1 MEPENDDE
9 NKVNITGLTYG
20 EKYEVVVVARDG
32 AGNEKEGTPVTVT
45 LGQTPGQLMCSQN
58 STSSASEVMLTL
70 LTLVLV
76 INNY

>member
-45 LGQTPGQLMCSQN
+45 LGQTPGQCCVVR
-58 STSSASEVMLTL
+58 TVIFL
-70 LTLVLV
+70 LLK
-76 INNY
+76 

>member
-9 NKVNITGLTYG
+9 NKVNITGLTFG

-32 AGNEKEGTPVTVT
+32 AGNEKEGKPVTVT
-45 LGQTPGQLMCSQN
+45 LGHTPGQYYIVKTVFQYSYFW
-58 STSSASEVMLTL
+58 SDVYSV
-70 LTLVLV
+70 VLI